1 MPLAEWGP
9 RLALAGVKA
18 LWEAGQVVRGA
29 PEFLVSLV
37 PGREEAEPVTSH
49 CPVAL
54 QRPHTLHAESPRKA
68 LVYHTVRMHSGAEA
82 TATGTGR

>member
-37 PGREEAEPVTSH
+37 P
-49 CPVAL
+49 
-54 QRPHTLHAESPRKA
+54 SPP
-68 LVYHTVRMHSGAEA
+68 SGGLAQMPSRGGDA
-82 TATGTGR
+82 